1 MSPTIVIPTLLAYL
15 AFLFWIARVA
25 DKKSYSA
32 SDWTRHPLIYALA
45 LGVYCTSWTFY
56 GLVGTAA
63 KQGWK
68 FLPILLGPVLL
79 FTFGFKILQR
89 IATICRKENIHSIAD
104 FVAFR
109 YGKRQS
115 VAAITTLIV
124 LIATVPYI
132 ALQIKAVTDTI
143 LYCIANAH
151 VLGENMTLL
160 VTVVMILFSMI
171 FGSNRLEVSRY
182 HAGIMTA
189 IAFESCIK
197 LLALVAIAIF
207 ALVLWG
213 TEPSTPA
220 VESVHRSNDVFR
232 SASLDLSFV
241 VLTLVSAATIFCL
254 PRMFHVTF
262 VECLSLRHLKIS
274 RKAFSGYLII
284 IATAVFWIA
293 WEGNNLLASSDIDPD
308 SYVLALPL
316 SRDNLALGLLAFI
329 GGISAATAMIIV
341 ASLTLSQ
348 MLSNDVILPLLL
360 RKKTLRS
367 PMPDYSKSLILTRRC
382 TVIAVIVLAWL
393 YQKSFA
399 ENVALTEIGVIAFA
413 LVVQLAPGILF
424 GLYWNKGNAAGLFA
438 GLAAGTFFWFIT
450 LMLPLLV
457 NAGLFPQSLIAYGMF
472 GIEWLKPDE
481 LFGLTYSDSYT
492 RGILLSIGVNV
503 LSYYFVSTRRIT
515 RLSDRIQ
522 ALAFVD
528 QAQKSSTLNL
538 HDVHINRLD
547 LKTALTQ
554 FLGESST
561 LRLFESAE
569 TEFQQQSS
577 AKDKDNH
584 KHKPDEGFA
593 DVILLDYAEKA
604 LAGTVGVA
612 SARAIL
618 KSLSDGG
625 ALGVE
630 QFVNIFEETTRS
642 LQFNQDM
649 LFASFE
655 SISSAISVVNADLKI
670 VAWNKRYEQMF
681 NYPKGMLCVGRSAA
695 DLIRFNAERGLLGS
709 GNVQELVQVRLTHLM
724 AAKPYRVIR
733 KQNEQIIEIK
743 GGPLPNGGYVT
754 TYDDISEFIHAQI
767 ELEKANEN
775 LEQRVRER
783 TEQIEKINFSLRE
796 EVDKHARTEEELRK
810 AKALA
815 ESANASK
822 TQFLAIASHD
832 ILQPLNAA
840 NLYANALLEKQEIS
854 MDLKENLHHLRS
866 AIGSAELIIS
876 NLLEISRLDAGA
888 LKPQVK
894 KLNLEE
900 TIDSLAN
907 QFRVQT
913 SPGVEFHWVST
924 GLWTESDP
932 KYLRRILQN
941 FLSNAVK
948 YTMQGKILLGCLRR
962 KDEIEICI
970 YDTGPGISEAH
981 KIRIFDDFYRI
992 ASKVEGAGLGLGIA
1006 LRFARLLDHEIY
1018 ASSNLG
1024 KGSKFAIRVPMVSAG
1039 QRELKESD
1047 VTELQSELAGLDIFY
1062 VDDAEKNLHALGM
1075 LVKNWGCNFYSAD
1088 SVESAQ
1094 EYMQFHAKPH
1104 VVLIDYQLGHEID
1117 GIHLGEIMREF
1128 WGGVPVCLV
1137 SAAQEEDLSKK
1148 AAASG
1153 FDFMRKPIRPNK
1165 LRALLE
1171 SYRLKVKNET

>member
-25 DKKSYSA
+25 DKKSYSKT
-32 SDWTRHPLIYALA
+32 DWTRHPLIYAMA

-63 KQGWK
+63 QQGWK

-89 IATICRKENIHSIAD
+89 IAAICRKENIHSIAD

-115 VAAITTLIV
+115 VAAITTVIV

-151 VLGENMTLL
+151 VLGENMTLM
-160 VTVVMILFSMI
+160 VTVIMILFSLI

-189 IAFESCIK
+189 IAFESCVK
-197 LLALVAIAIF
+197 LLALIAIAVF

-213 TEPSTPA
+213 SEPSVPNID
-220 VESVHRSNDVFR
+220 SIHRSNDVFR
-232 SASLDLSFV
+232 SATLDLSFV

-262 VECLSLRHLKIS
+262 VECLSQHHLKVA
-274 RKAFSGYLII
+274 RKAFSGYLVI

-293 WEGNNLLASSDIDPD
+293 WEGNNLLAASDIDPD

-360 RKKTLRS
+360 KRNTLRS
-367 PMPDYSKSLILTRRC
+367 PMPDYSRSLILSRRC

-424 GLYWNKGNAAGLFA
+424 GLYWNKGNATGFFA
-438 GLAAGTFFWFIT
+438 GLAAGTIFWFIT

-457 NAGLFPQSLIAYGMF
+457 NAGLFSQQLLQD
-472 GIEWLKPDE
+472 GILGVAWLKPNE
-481 LFGLTYSDSYT
+481 LFGFTYSDSYT
-492 RGILLSIGVNV
+492 RGVLLSIGVNI
-503 LSYYFVSTRRIT
+503 LFYYLVSTRRIT
-515 RLSDRIQ
+515 RLTDRIQ
-522 ALAFVD
+522 ALAFVEP
-528 QAQKSSTLNL
+528 AQKSTALNL
-538 HDVHINRLD
+538 HDLHINRSD

-561 LRLFESAE
+561 FRLFESAE
-569 TEFQQQSS
+569 NELHQMSQKSRHE
-577 AKDKDNH
+577 D
-584 KHKPDEGFA
+584 GFA

-670 VAWNKRYEQMF
+670 VAWNKRYEEMF

-709 GNVQELVQVRLTHLM
+709 GNVQELVQVRLAHLM

-733 KQNEQIIEIK
+733 KQNDQIIEIK

-775 LEQRVRER
+775 LEQRVKER

-840 NLYANALLEKQEIS
+840 NLYANALLEKREIS
-854 MDLKENLHHLRS
+854 DDLKENLHHLRS

-894 KLNLEE
+894 KFCLDE

-913 SPGVEFHWVST
+913 SKTVEFHWVST
-924 GLWTESDP
+924 KLWTESDP

-948 YTMQGKILLGCLRR
+948 YTSQGKILLGCLRR
-962 KDEIEICI
+962 QDEIEICI
-970 YDTGPGISEAH
+970 FDTGPGISEAH

-1024 KGSKFAIRVPMVSAG
+1024 KGSKFAIRVPLVEAG
-1039 QRELKESD
+1039 SRELKEAESS
-1047 VTELQSELAGLDIFY
+1047 ELQSELAGLDILY

-1088 SVESAQ
+1088 SVDTAKG
-1094 EYMQFHAKPH
+1094 YMHRHAKPH
-1104 VVLIDYQLGHEID
+1104 VILIDYQLGHEID
-1117 GIHLGEIMREF
+1117 GIRLGEIMREF

-1171 SYRLKVKNET
+1171 SYRLKIKNES